1 MKSQITE
8 QDLLQTGNLEFL
20 AKQVVE
26 GFITGLHKS
35 PFHGFSVEFAEHRQY
50 NTGESIKHI
59 DWKLF
64 ARTEKLYTK
73 RFEEETNL
81 RCHIIIDR
89 SSSMYFPEEGFN
101 KIRFSVYA
109 AASLIYLMK
118 RQRDAVALSVFSDE
132 VEFVSQ
138 AKSSMVHA
146 KMLFNKLEQI
156 LANQQKNANSNISKA
171 LHQIAETIHQ
181 RSLVIVFSD
190 FMQSGN
196 DDLFAALQH
205 LKYNKHEVILFDVK
219 DKNAELLFD
228 FKNRPYQFIDSETGE
243 KLKLHPNAVKDNY
256 LKALEDY
263 EAQLKLK
270 CTQYHIEL
278 VRAALSNNFS
288 QILLPFLMKRN
299 KIK

>member
-1 MKSQITE
+1 MK
-8 QDLLQTGNLEFL
+8 
-20 AKQVVE
+20 K
-26 GFITGLHKS
+26 
-35 PFHGFSVEFAEHRQY
+35 
-50 NTGESIKHI
+50 
-59 DWKLF
+59 
-64 ARTEKLYTK
+64 
-73 RFEEETNL
+73 
-81 RCHIIIDR
+81 
-89 SSSMYFPEEGFN
+89 
-101 KIRFSVYA
+101 
-109 AASLIYLMK
+109 
-118 RQRDAVALSVFSDE
+118 QRDAVVLSVFSDE

-156 LANQQKNANSNISKA
+156 LASQQKNVNSNISKA

-196 DDLFAALQH
+196 DDLHAALQH

-228 FKNRPYQFIDSETGE
+228 FKNRPYQFIDSESGE

-256 LKALEDY
+256 LKALEEY

-278 VRAALSNNFS
+278 VKASLSNNFT